1 MQCGVQGPK
10 VVGHRAT
17 KVCIMLD
24 GCALASVRVA
34 RGLESALGVGCEF
47 VVFVLSV
54 VRHVD
59 INLPRFASRGVV
71 SSARTSGRRSAK
83 EGASDAPYRG
93 WKGGVP
99 KTFSDA
105 LGAYIRA
112 YKSPSPGRAN
122 SRVHLPYPKAQC
134 ASADTIAKYNEP
146 SASI

>member
-34 RGLESALGVGCEF
+34 RGLESALWVGGEF
-47 VVFVLSV
+47 VVFVFSV

-59 INLPRFASRGVV
+59 INLPPICNRTRGGRGGEFGAHERPQVGQ
-71 SSARTSGRRSAK
+71 GRRLGRAI
-83 EGASDAPYRG
+83 PC

-105 LGAYIRA
+105 LGAYTRA
-112 YKSPSPGRAN
+112 QPRKGVLPGTPT
-122 SRVHLPYPKAQC
+122 LPPTAQ
-134 ASADTIAKYNEP
+134 
-146 SASI
+146 

>member
-1 MQCGVQGPK
+1 MQGLK

-34 RGLESALGVGCEF
+34 RGLESALWVGGEF
-47 VVFVLSV
+47 VVFVFSV

-59 INLPRFASRGVV
+59 INLPRFANRGVRV
-71 SSARTSGRRSAK
+71 GEFGAHERPQVGQGRRLGRAI
-83 EGASDAPYRG
+83 PC
-93 WKGGVP
+93 WKGGLP

-105 LGAYIRA
+105 LRA

-122 SRVHLPYPKAQC
+122 SLVHLPYPKAQC
-134 ASADTIAKYNEP
+134 AHAQLWHSFCD
-146 SASI
+146 S

>member
-1 MQCGVQGPK
+1 MDVSCE
-10 VVGHRAT
+10 
-17 KVCIMLD
+17 LS
-24 GCALASVRVA
+24 SVRVA
-34 RGLESALGVGCEF
+34 RGLESALWVGGEF

-83 EGASDAPYRG
+83 EGVLDAPYRG
-93 WKGGVP
+93 WKGGLP

-105 LGAYIRA
+105 LRA

-122 SRVHLPYPKAQC
+122 SLVHLPYP
-134 ASADTIAKYNEP
+134 NEP
-146 SASI
+146 NV

>member
-34 RGLESALGVGCEF
+34 RGLESALWVGGEF
-47 VVFVLSV
+47 VVFVFSV

-59 INLPRFASRGVV
+59 INLPPICNRTRGGRPGGVV

-83 EGASDAPYRG
+83 EGASDAPYR
-93 WKGGVP
+93 V
-99 KTFSDA
+99 
-105 LGAYIRA
+105 
-112 YKSPSPGRAN
+112 GRVDYQK
-122 SRVHLPYPKAQC
+122 RFRTP
-134 ASADTIAKYNEP
+134 
-146 SASI
+146 